1 MRKSY
6 TCMVHGANCIAIAFM
21 TTGCNACWV
30 RSLEPQKPQ
39 ERKQQAVLQQ
49 TNGNTAA
56 YVRPDHSTNKQALWE
71 TSSGF
76 GKGVVLIIII
86 FLDIKMT
93 DLLIAHTY
101 Y

>member
-1 MRKSY
+1 M
-6 TCMVHGANCIAIAFM
+6 
-21 TTGCNACWV
+21 
-30 RSLEPQKPQ
+30 E
-39 ERKQQAVLQQ
+39 
-49 TNGNTAA
+49 TAA
-56 YVRPDHSTNKQALWE
+56 CVRPDHPTNKQALWE

-86 FLDIKMT
+86 FLDIKIT